1 MKPDLSS
8 IKVIGFDADDT
19 LWVNEP
25 FFRDSEEKFCDM
37 LEPYCPRHDIMK
49 HLLTVEIRNLN
60 LYGYGVK
67 AFVLSMIETAIDL
80 SGGTIPN
87 KMIKRIMEMGKEQ
100 LEMPVELLEDV
111 RLTLSILKNDY
122 RLVMVTK
129 GDLLDQER
137 KLKKSSLSSY
147 FHHIE
152 IVSEKREEEYLK
164 IVKHLDIQPH
174 EFMMVGNS
182 LKSDVIPA
190 LEIGAFAVHVP
201 FHTTWIHEQVD
212 VTLMHEKFYEMDK
225 LSELIPVLAVG
236 EKVS

>member
-1 MKPDLSS
+1 MNPSSLES

-25 FFRDSEEKFCDM
+25 FFRENEEKFCDL

-49 HLLTVEIRNLN
+49 HLLTVEIKNLT
-60 LYGYGVK
+60 LYGYGIK
-67 AFVLSMIETAIDL
+67 AFVLSMIETAIDI

-87 KMIKRIMEMGKEQ
+87 RMIQKIMEMGKEQ
-100 LEMPVELLEDV
+100 LVMPVELLEDV
-111 RLTLSILKNDY
+111 KSTLQELKNRY

-137 KLKKSSLSSY
+137 KLEKSSLSSM

-152 IVSEKREEEYLK
+152 IVSEKREEEYHK
-164 IVKHLDIQPH
+164 IIRHLDISPEQ
-174 EFMMVGNS
+174 FMMVGNS
-182 LKSDVIPA
+182 LKSDIIPV
-190 LEIGAFAVHVP
+190 LNIGSFAVHVP

-212 VTLMHEKFYEMDK
+212 VTLTDEKFFEIKKISD
-225 LSELIPVLAVG
+225 LLPVLAGSPVM
-236 EKVS
+236 

>member
-1 MKPDLSS
+1 MNPSSLES

-25 FFRDSEEKFCDM
+25 FFRENEEKFCDL

-49 HLLTVEIRNLN
+49 HLLTVEIKNLT
-60 LYGYGVK
+60 LYGYGIK
-67 AFVLSMIETAIDL
+67 AFVLSMIETAIDI

-87 KMIKRIMEMGKEQ
+87 RMIQKIMEMGKEQ
-100 LEMPVELLEDV
+100 LVMPVELLEDV
-111 RLTLSILKNDY
+111 KSTLHVLKNSY

-137 KLKKSSLSSY
+137 KLEKSSLSSM

-152 IVSEKREEEYLK
+152 IVSEKREEEYHK
-164 IVKHLDIQPH
+164 IIRHLDISPEQ
-174 EFMMVGNS
+174 FMMVGNS
-182 LKSDVIPA
+182 LKSDIIPA
-190 LEIGAFAVHVP
+190 LNIGSFAVHVP

-212 VTLMHEKFYEMDK
+212 VTLTDEKFFEIKKISD
-225 LSELIPVLAVG
+225 LLPVLAGNPVM
-236 EKVS
+236 